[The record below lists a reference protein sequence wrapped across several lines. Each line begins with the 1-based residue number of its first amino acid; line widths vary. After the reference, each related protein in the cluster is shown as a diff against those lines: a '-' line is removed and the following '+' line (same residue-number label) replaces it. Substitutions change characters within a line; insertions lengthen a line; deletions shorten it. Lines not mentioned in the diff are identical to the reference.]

1 MARTQ
6 MRLGRVRGIPVYVD
20 ASWVIMA
27 LLLTWSLARNT
38 FPSSFPN
45 WPLVTTWITA
55 VATSALFFLSV
66 LAHEVAHSLVAQAS
80 GMPVHEITLFIFGGV
95 SRIDD
100 EPQRPRTEFLVA
112 FAGPL
117 SSLVLGA
124 LLSFASGVLRGAAE
138 PLVAVASLLSQ
149 INLSLGL
156 FNLVPGFPLD
166 GGRVLRA
173 ALWAWRKDF
182 TWATRSAAR
191 VGSLVA
197 MFLILGGIMLTFT
210 GNAANG
216 LWLSFIGVFLDNAAR
231 ASYSQLTLRN
241 LLSGHTVSEVM
252 TEGCMLVP
260 PQLTLDVF
268 VEQYLMTEARRCYP
282 VGSRD
287 QVVGLV
293 TIHQIR
299 AVPRSAWRD
308 THIGDVMT
316 PLAELKIVRPDT
328 PLWDVLRDMTSEGVN
343 QLPVLL
349 DGRLVGMISR
359 DHLISFLHSRSAL
372 VG

>member
-100 EPQRPRTEFLVA
+100 EPQQPRTEFLVA

-138 PLVAVASLLSQ
+138 PLVAVASLL
-149 INLSLGL
+149 
-156 FNLVPGFPLD
+156 
-166 GGRVLRA
+166 
-173 ALWAWRKDF
+173 
-182 TWATRSAAR
+182 
-191 VGSLVA
+191 
-197 MFLILGGIMLTFT
+197 
-210 GNAANG
+210 
-216 LWLSFIGVFLDNAAR
+216 
-231 ASYSQLTLRN
+231 
-241 LLSGHTVSEVM
+241 
-252 TEGCMLVP
+252 
-260 PQLTLDVF
+260 
-268 VEQYLMTEARRCYP
+268 
-282 VGSRD
+282 
-287 QVVGLV
+287 
-293 TIHQIR
+293 
-299 AVPRSAWRD
+299 
-308 THIGDVMT
+308 
-316 PLAELKIVRPDT
+316 
-328 PLWDVLRDMTSEGVN
+328 
-343 QLPVLL
+343 
-349 DGRLVGMISR
+349 
-359 DHLISFLHSRSAL
+359 
-372 VG
+372 